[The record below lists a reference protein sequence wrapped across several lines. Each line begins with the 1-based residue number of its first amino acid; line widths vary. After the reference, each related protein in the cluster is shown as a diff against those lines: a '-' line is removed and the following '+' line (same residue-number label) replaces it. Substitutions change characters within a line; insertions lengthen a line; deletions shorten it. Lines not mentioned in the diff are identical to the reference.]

1 LVLVAGH
8 GISQRRLSAIVAR
21 TAPGAPVAV
30 RSVQLAALRAAP
42 LPHATV
48 QIYTAGAALAALLCV
63 LILLISLILD
73 ARDRELSDARL
84 VSMGLSGS
92 QAQRAS
98 ALELSPFVLAS
109 AVGGTIAT
117 TVLVLLLDPVLDLS
131 GLTGS
136 TQPTQ
141 LQAGILI
148 PLLTVA
154 GLVVIAAATMF
165 GQATAARRRAVTE
178 ALRVSQ

>member
-117 TVLVLLLDPVLDLS
+117 TVLVLLLDLS